1 MLIRANLT
9 VVLRQNVEHD
19 RAAGDWGD
27 WNDANFNFGTAAV
40 AAQLAFAPHRTTQ
53 AVPRIA
59 ILRRIRTLH

>member
-19 RAAGDWGD
+19 RAGGDWGD
-27 WNDANFNFGTAAV
+27 CNDANFNFGTAAV

-53 AVPRIA
+53 AVCQ